1 MPNSSQDGD
10 GSVEVGRSVVG
21 DSVGTSANP
30 VTFHPPSR
38 AWSGLPQGRLDQAP
52 STDQATQAKDHK
64 VFTQAHHRSY
74 IINSKVQKVQLEFT
88 KSNGDCW
95 RAHRLDGL
103 RPTNARLA
111 TLKPGPHE
119 RVQRW
124 HAWRPV
130 ARSPNHREA
139 PASNASTP
147 GLCNAALRICIATC
161 KHHPTCGQTSPA
173 STPALCNAPCSGS
186 AARSADRT
194 SPARDPHRVRL
205 STCIAGH
212 PRHAPNQAQHLHAA
226 SCPSESGEEASAM

>member
-1 MPNSSQDGD
+1 MAT
-10 GSVEVGRSVVG
+10 GRSRWAG
-21 DSVGTSANP
+21 RWSVTVSAQVP
-30 VTFHPPSR
+30 PPSPSILP
-38 AWSGLPQGRLDQAP
+38 ATPGLACPKAG
-52 STDQATQAKDHK
+52 STRRPRPTDHPAQECHC
-64 VFTQAHHRSY
+64 FHLRHRSGQHGL
-74 IINSKVQKVQLEFT
+74 IVQKVQLDFT